1 MGGRT
6 TKARRYDTA
15 SMSSTAPTSLP
26 IQLPPRPQWSQ
37 IDTVLL
43 DMDGTLL
50 DLQFDNYFWLQ
61 LVPERF
67 ADRYSMTLEAA
78 RLELTPRFAARQGTL
93 DWYCTAFWSR
103 DLGLD
108 IAVLKHEICERVEY
122 LPGAERFLAEM
133 RHRKL
138 RTALLTNAHRDALRV
153 KDARSGLTC
162 YFDVVISSHDYG
174 VPKES
179 AEFWHRAQAQVGF
192 DPSRSLFVDDSLAV
206 LRAARTHGI
215 AQVFAISHPDSGG
228 VPREVTEFPAVAR
241 LADLLGS

>member
-1 MGGRT
+1 MS
-6 TKARRYDTA
+6 TA
-15 SMSSTAPTSLP
+15 STSLANP
-26 IQLPPRPQWSQ
+26 SRPLGPRWSQ

-61 LVPERF
+61 LIPERF
-67 ADRYSMTLEAA
+67 AERHALTLEAA
-78 RLELTPRFAARQGTL
+78 RQELTPRFAARQGTL
-93 DWYCTAFWSR
+93 DWYCTDFWSR

-108 IAVLKHEICERVEY
+108 IARLKHEVRERVGY
-122 LPGAERFLAEM
+122 LPGAEEFLAEM
-133 RHRKL
+133 RRRRL

-153 KDARSGLTC
+153 KDAQSGLTR
-162 YFDVVISSHDYG
+162 YFDVVVSSHDYG

-179 AEFWHRAQAQVGF
+179 AEFWRQAQVRVGF

-215 AQVFAISHPDSGG
+215 AQVFAISSPDSGSA
-228 VPREVTEFPAVAR
+228 PREVSEFPAVPGI
-241 LADLLGS
+241 ADLLDDW